1 MIWRLD
7 VYIFSLIMNKSFQAD
22 IKAGYTT
29 PHTSITLGAATLGG
43 EVYKDAHVHIPL
55 STLNRHG
62 LVAGATGTGKTKTLQ
77 KLSESLSRSGV
88 PILVMD
94 VKGDFSG
101 ISQPGVMDDRI
112 KARQSAVG
120 LPWVAT
126 GFPVEFLTISASVG
140 VRMRA
145 TVSEFG
151 PVLFSKVLELNDTQS
166 SVTSLIFKYCDDHG
180 LLLLDLKDFKKA
192 LQYLTNEGKSE
203 IAKEYGAISSTTTS
217 TIMRKIIEIEE
228 QGADTFFGETSFDVR
243 DLCRHDERGRG
254 IVNIFRVADMQNRPK
269 MYSTFM
275 LSLLAEIYDTFPEE
289 GDVSQPKLVVIIDE
303 AHLIFDEASSAL
315 LDQIETTIKLI
326 RSKGIS
332 IIFCTQNP
340 ADIPASVLGQLGM
353 KIQHALRAF
362 TANDRK
368 AIRLAADNYPD
379 SDYYKTED
387 IITQLGIGEALVT
400 CLSEKGTPTPL
411 VSCMVSSPESRMDT
425 ISDSELRMMVDRS
438 ALTQKYNHLVDRD
451 SAYEMLLK
459 KIEGSSEQ
467 AQSGES
473 IGGKAGK
480 IAAGGILGGL
490 AGAIGSHTGKFLI
503 NQAKLVIG
511 QMIRSQMRGAFG
523 TLTKKK

>member
-1 MIWRLD
+1 
-7 VYIFSLIMNKSFQAD
+7 MNKSFVGSIQS
-22 IKAGYTT
+22 GY
-29 PHTSITLGAATLGG
+29 PNSDKSLILGAATLGG
-43 EVYKDAHVHIPL
+43 SVYKEALVRIPL

-77 KLSESLSRSGV
+77 KLSESLSREGV
-88 PILVMD
+88 SVLVMD

-101 ISQPGVMDDRI
+101 ISQPGEMNDKI
-112 KARQSAVG
+112 KARQDAIG
-120 LPWVAT
+120 LPWVPT
-126 GFPVEFLTISASVG
+126 SFPVEFLTISRATG
-140 VRMRA
+140 VKMRA

-151 PVLFSKVLELNDTQS
+151 PVLFSKVLDLNDTQA
-166 SVTSLIFKYCDDHG
+166 SVTSLIFKYCDDKG

-192 LQYLTNEGKSE
+192 LQYLTNEGKVE

-228 QGADTFFGETSFDVR
+228 QGADTFFGEMSFDVL
-243 DLCRHDERGRG
+243 DLCRQDTKGRG
-254 IVNIFRVADMQNRPK
+254 IVNVFRVADMQNRPK

-275 LSLLAEIYDTFPEE
+275 LSLLAEIYNTFPEE
-289 GDVSQPKLVVIIDE
+289 GDMLKPKLTIIIDE
-303 AHLIFDEASSAL
+303 AHLIFDEASNVL

-379 SDYYKTED
+379 STYYKTED
-387 IITQLGIGEALVT
+387 VITQLGIGEALVT
-400 CLSEKGTPTPL
+400 CLSEQGTPTPL
-411 VSCMVSSPESRMDT
+411 VACLVSSPESRMDT
-425 ISDSELRMMVDRS
+425 ISETELQMLVGQS
-438 ALTQKYNHLVDRD
+438 PLSQKYNTVIDRE

-459 KIEGSSEQ
+459 KIEG
-467 AQSGES
+467 AAES
-473 IGGKAGK
+473 TGVTGTAGK

-490 AGAIGSHTGKFLI
+490 AGAIGTQAGKFLI

-511 QMIRSQMRGAFG
+511 QIIRSQMRGAFG
-523 TLTKKK
+523 TLSRKK

>member
-1 MIWRLD
+1 
-7 VYIFSLIMNKSFQAD
+7 MNKSFAKEIQV
-22 IKAGYTT
+22 GYTV
-29 PHTSITLGAATLGG
+29 SGQAIIMGAATLRG
-43 EVYKDAHVHIPL
+43 EVYKDALVRIPL

-77 KLSESLSRSGV
+77 KLSESLSRAGV
-88 PILVMD
+88 PVLVMD

-101 ISQPGVMDDRI
+101 ISQPGEMNDKI
-112 KARQSAVG
+112 NARQEAIG
-120 LPWVAT
+120 LTWAPAS
-126 GFPVEFLTISASVG
+126 FPVEFLTISNAPG
-140 VRMRA
+140 VKMRA

-151 PVLFSKVLELNDTQS
+151 PVLFSKVLELNDTQA
-166 SVTSLIFKYCDDHG
+166 SVTSLIFKYCDDKG

-192 LQYLTNEGKSE
+192 LQYLTNEGKVE
-203 IAKEYGAISSTTTS
+203 IAKEYGAIGPTTTS

-228 QGADTFFGETSFDVR
+228 QGADTFFGEKSFDVA
-243 DLCRHDERGRG
+243 DLCQRNANGQG
-254 IVNIFRVADMQNRPK
+254 TVNIFRVADMQNRPK

-275 LSLLAEIYDTFPEE
+275 LSLLAEIYNTFPEE
-289 GDVSQPKLVVIIDE
+289 GDMLKPKLTIIIDE

-326 RSKGIS
+326 RSKGVA

-379 SDYYKTED
+379 SSYYKTED
-387 IITQLGIGEALVT
+387 VITQLGIGEAFVT
-400 CLSEKGTPTPL
+400 CLSEQGIPTPL
-411 VSCMVSSPESRMDT
+411 VSCLVSSPESRMDT
-425 ISDSELRMMVDRS
+425 ISESELQMIVERS
-438 ALTQKYNHLVDRD
+438 PLSQKYNQIVDRE

-459 KIEGSSEQ
+459 KIEGATESSGV
-467 AQSGES
+467 AGA
-473 IGGKAGK
+473 AGK
-480 IAAGGILGGL
+480 IAAGGVLGGL
-490 AGAIGSHTGKFLI
+490 AGAIGTQAGKFLI

-511 QMIRSQMRGAFG
+511 QIIRSQMRGAFG
-523 TLTKKK
+523 TLSRKK